1 MAETASYNCN
11 SESLHPDEQVICNSE
26 ELSRLDST
34 LSELYSIALKRMLK
48 RQKSELIET
57 QRKWLS
63 DRKILCDTNNDCIKQ
78 HYLKRIEQF
87 EYLLSNTDYNFK
99 LGTWERVP
107 LKGFNTGL
115 LHILLVD
122 AIGFKFELHA
132 TSGGNAGLVEGRAK
146 FQSSDQAVFHAVD
159 YPCTLSF
166 KWSNNFIIVTQ
177 KTCHCCGVGVTVN
190 GKYTQDTLNVEHKFD
205 AFKHMAMILG
215 NDSINMTALN
225 LLGKEYSRF
234 ASSFQLTYEETD
246 VDTLGCAVIRGTV
259 PGLSNF
265 MQSIIMFDSTYN
277 IYSAFIVHDT
287 VKYFTTNAKYRNI
300 LPYTIEKWKGN
311 FNTYPVISGLDGT
324 PVKTKSQVAQDSANK
339 KKKILIY
346 GIYSIC
352 ILAGLLIFYFI
363 LLWVTKLGKKGII
376 YLKNKIFVPQLIC
389 SAFLIFALNPDN
401 PYGYYVLLR
410 LICFSS
416 FIYLAYKIII
426 LGKHNWAYVLGSMA
440 LIYNPIIR
448 VHLEREIWSIINII
462 TILVLIPTIHL
473 LPKNIN
479 KSEVLNNDSELMK

>member
-1 MAETASYNCN
+1 
-11 SESLHPDEQVICNSE
+11 
-26 ELSRLDST
+26 
-34 LSELYSIALKRMLK
+34 
-48 RQKSELIET
+48 
-57 QRKWLS
+57 
-63 DRKILCDTNNDCIKQ
+63 
-78 HYLKRIEQF
+78 
-87 EYLLSNTDYNFK
+87 
-99 LGTWERVP
+99 
-107 LKGFNTGL
+107 
-115 LHILLVD
+115 
-122 AIGFKFELHA
+122 
-132 TSGGNAGLVEGRAK
+132 
-146 FQSSDQAVFHAVD
+146 
-159 YPCTLSF
+159 
-166 KWSNNFIIVTQ
+166 
-177 KTCHCCGVGVTVN
+177 
-190 GKYTQDTLNVEHKFD
+190 
-205 AFKHMAMILG
+205 
-215 NDSINMTALN
+215 MTALN

-416 FIYLAYKIII
+416 FIYLAYKTII